1 MSRPTEVSRQQILI
15 VDDEPNMRKVLG
27 AMLRQAGYDV
37 VTACDGLEALGEL
50 EAHHIDVVITDLRM
64 PRLDGMGLL
73 QKLQERFPA
82 LPVILITAHGTVEA
96 AVQALKCGAFDFITK
111 PFDRTE
117 MRQVV
122 DKAVRTHVLGPGEI
136 LAEDAQMGRFQII
149 GQSEPM
155 QEVYGIIDKV
165 AATPST
171 VLITGESGT
180 GKELI
185 AQALH
190 DQSDRANKPLIKVN
204 CAALPSSLI
213 ESELFGH
220 EKGAFTGAI
229 TQKPGRFELA
239 DEGTLFLDEVGEIAP
254 EIQVKLLRAIQAG
267 EFERVGGIRT
277 KKVDVRLIG
286 ATNRDLRQ
294 AVEQGDFRDDLY
306 YRLNVVQV
314 HLPPLRERRSDIP
327 LLIDHFLAKFN
338 ARLGRAVQDLDEVAE
353 RRLLAYDWPGNIR
366 ELENAVERCI
376 LFCEGE
382 TITEPD
388 LPAEIRNE
396 RISDAALEG
405 DTSLKAQVRA
415 AAERVERELIVKALK
430 QTGGNVTHTAR
441 LLKISRKGLQNKM
454 KEFGLRD
461 RDD

>member
-1 MSRPTEVSRQQILI
+1 VTRHQILI

-27 AMLRQAGYDV
+27 AMLRGVGYDV
-37 VTACDGLEALGEL
+37 LAAGDGLEALEVL
-50 EAHHIDVVITDLRM
+50 EAHHVDAVITDLRM

-73 QKLQERFPA
+73 ERLSMQFPT
-82 LPVILITAHGTVEA
+82 LPVIIITAHGTVEA
-96 AVQALKCGAFDFITK
+96 AVTALKHGAFDFISK

-117 MRQVV
+117 MQQVV
-122 DKAVRTHVLGPGEI
+122 AKAIRTQVLGPGDI
-136 LAEDAQMGRFQII
+136 LAEEAAKGRFKII
-149 GQSEPM
+149 GQSPAM
-155 QEVYGIIDKV
+155 QEVYAVIDKV

-190 DQSDRANKPLIKVN
+190 DNSLRAGKPLIKVN
-204 CAALPSSLI
+204 CSAIPSNLI

-229 TQKPGRFELA
+229 TSKPGRFELA
-239 DEGTLFLDEVGEIAP
+239 DGGTLFLDEVGEIP
-254 EIQVKLLRAIQAG
+254 GEMQVKLLRAIQEG

-277 KKVDVRLIG
+277 IKVDVRLVG

-294 AVEQGDFRDDLY
+294 AVERGEFRDDLY
-306 YRLNVVQV
+306 YRLNVVKL

-327 LLIDHFLAKFN
+327 LLVDHFVTKFN
-338 ARLGRAVQDLDEVAE
+338 VRLGRTMRGLEPAALE
-353 RRLLAYDWPGNIR
+353 RVLAYGWPGNIR
-366 ELENAVERCI
+366 ELENAIERCI
-376 LFCEGE
+376 LFSDG
-382 TITEPD
+382 D
-388 LPAEIRNE
+388 LVTAGALPQEIRE
-396 RISDAALEG
+396 AGVDRPTSIET

-415 AAERVERELIVKALK
+415 AAERVERDLIVRALK
-430 QTGGNVTHTAR
+430 QTTGNVTHAAR
-441 LLKISRKGLQNKM
+441 LLKISRKSLQNKM

-461 RDD
+461 REET